1 MGYLLII
8 PARLESTRLPK
19 KPLREIAGRPM
30 IARVIEQAKRASAE
44 RLIVASESDEVL
56 EIARASGAEIA
67 LTRADH
73 ESGSDRLAEVV
84 DQLELPD
91 DAIVV
96 NLQGDE
102 PLMPPG
108 LLGLVADALKGD
120 PGAGVSTLATP
131 IRDFESARDPN
142 VVKVVMDESGRALYF
157 SRAMIPHP
165 RDLSADELR
174 GRVPESLNYYRHLG
188 LYAYR
193 AGTLRRFHRAPPA
206 MIEQAEKLEQLRLMA
221 MGVSIRVIVVDEAPP
236 HGVDT
241 EEDLARVEAL
251 IRAEASGRS

>member
-1 MGYLLII
+1 MSYLLII

-30 IARVIEQAKRASAE
+30 IARVVEQALKAEAS
-44 RLIVASESDEVL
+44 RVIVASESEEVL
-56 EIARASGAEIA
+56 AIAREAGAEIA

-84 DQLELPD
+84 DQLGLRDEE
-91 DAIVV
+91 IVV

-102 PLMPPG
+102 PLMPPR
-108 LLGLVADALKGD
+108 LLSLVAGALEED
-120 PGAGVSTLATP
+120 RRAGVSTLATP

-142 VVKVVMDESGRALYF
+142 IVKVVLDERGRALYF
-157 SRAMIPHP
+157 SRAMIPAL
-165 RDLSADELR
+165 RDLPEEAQR
-174 GRVPESLNYYRHLG
+174 GPLPDAYRYLRHLG

-193 AGTLRRFHRAPPA
+193 ARTLRQFHGAPPSRL
-206 MIEQAEKLEQLRLMA
+206 ELAERLEQLRLME
-221 MGVSIRVIVVDEAPP
+221 MGVEIRVALVDEAPP

-241 EEDLARVEAL
+241 EADLARVAAL
-251 IRAEASGRS
+251 FREGR